1 MLVVERMRTG
11 LFFTILALV
20 FAFVAA
26 WKPHRAVMR
35 HVPAGL
41 AVALGLGAVGPMQLA
56 HAEKAPSSWNS
67 NIKVE
72 VLKKGMTGDEN
83 KPKAGD
89 LVEVRFK
96 GAYKGN
102 EFDNTYKTE
111 LPYTYRAGVG
121 TVLPGLDETVVNMHV
136 GDTLAVTFG
145 GDLGFGQ
152 KGRPSAPGK
161 PRIPP
166 NAEVDY
172 EVTLERLPGKGDE
185 FIADT
190 EE

>member
-1 MLVVERMRTG
+1 MR
-11 LFFTILALV
+11 LFIAIVTL
-20 FAFVAA
+20 FVSGVAC
-26 WKPHRAVMR
+26 WKPQKLAV
-35 HVPAGL
+35 PL
-41 AVALGLGAVGPMQLA
+41 AVALGLSPLQVV
-56 HAEKAPSSWNS
+56 HAEKAPASWNS
-67 NIKVE
+67 GIKVE
-72 VLKKGMTGDEN
+72 VLKTGMSGDAN

-96 GAYKGN
+96 GSYKGN

-136 GDTLAVTFG
+136 GDTLAVSFG
-145 GDLGFGQ
+145 GDLGFGA
-152 KGRPSAPGK
+152 KGRPSGPGK

-166 NAEVDY
+166 NAEIDY
-172 EVTLERLPGKGDE
+172 EETIERLPEIGEE

-190 EE
+190 DE

>member
-1 MLVVERMRTG
+1 MRQ
-11 LFFTILALV
+11 L
-20 FAFVAA
+20 
-26 WKPHRAVMR
+26 P
-35 HVPAGL
+35 GL
-41 AVALGLGAVGPMQLA
+41 AVALGLGAVGPMNVV
-56 HAEKAPSSWNS
+56 HAEKVPSSWNS

-111 LPYTYRAGVG
+111 MPYTFRAGVG

-136 GDTLAVTFG
+136 GETLAVSFG

-166 NAEVDY
+166 NAEIEY
-172 EVTLERLPGKGDE
+172 EVTLERLPGVGDE

-190 EE
+190 DE